1 MKPLNITLAVML
13 VCALIGAIPSAIAKE
28 AEREAGRCML
38 WVDVYTGEPLP
49 FDAMVEDCAASD
61 VVYIGERHG
70 LKRHHELERRL
81 VEALAAKGK
90 ALILGMEQ
98 MEARYQ
104 PALDRYNRG
113 EIDFYRLA
121 AETDWAKRW
130 SNYLDYR
137 PVLEACKAAG
147 GEVVALNV
155 DADVVRQVARVG
167 LSALKERERSELPE
181 EMDLSNRE
189 HERLLEMML
198 PVHIFSHGEALRRMY
213 EAQISRDEKMAEVL
227 AVRIKKERAEGRSTL
242 SVVIGGAAHFS
253 YGLGVP
259 SRTGRRLPGLSSR
272 IIILSESG
280 DLRLTERQRET
291 SRDTGITH
299 ESLGFL
305 SRPIADYIHVI
316 EKRNEMTDE

>member
-1 MKPLNITLAVML
+1 MNITLALILLSV
-13 VCALIGAIPSAIAKE
+13 LIGATPAANAKE
-28 AEREAGRCML
+28 ADKEAGRCML
-38 WVDVYTGEPLP
+38 WVDVYTGESVS
-49 FDAMVEDCAASD
+49 FDAMVEDCASSD

-90 ALILGMEQ
+90 ALILGIEQ

-104 PALDRYNRG
+104 PALDRYNRD
-113 EIDFYRLA
+113 EFDFYRLA
-121 AETDWAKRW
+121 VETDWAKRW
-130 SNYLDYR
+130 SNYPDYR

-147 GEVVALNV
+147 GEVVALNA
-155 DADVVRQVARVG
+155 DADVVRRVARVG
-167 LSALKERERSELPE
+167 LSALNERERSELPE

-198 PVHIFSHGEALRRMY
+198 PVHIFSHGEALRQMY
-213 EAQISRDEKMAEVL
+213 EAQISRDEKMADVL
-227 AVRIKKERAEGRSTL
+227 ATRIKKERAEGRSTL

-280 DLRLTERQRET
+280 DLSLGERQRMMA
-291 SRDTGITH
+291 RDTGITH
-299 ESLGFL
+299 ESLKFL

-316 EKRNEMTDE
+316 ERQNETTND